1 MRSLIQLPIRVRPPF
16 QIPHRAIC
24 LIPSIG
30 SWRVYPLHPNRPQR
44 EFYSEYSHPIMRL
57 RFGRNLNSL
66 TSYDRINRIMV
77 RTKSCRRWRRF
88 CRNKDNLKSPNMPPD
103 QTLLKGLLPS
113 PMSCA
118 GAFMR
123 PLHHT
128 WAPPFQILTNQTI
141 TPSNQNLTQ
150 FQWFPSPLS
159 PERSATEKPLAK
171 HLRIINSHKL

>member
-1 MRSLIQLPIRVRPPF
+1 MRSLRQLPIRVRPPF

-77 RTKSCRRWRRF
+77 RTKSCRRWRWSCHESKRERIDYRWRVLPIQSLISIRQF
-88 CRNKDNLKSPNMPPD
+88 RDSLETSQKPMNFATWWQALLFKS
-103 QTLLKGLLPS
+103 
-113 PMSCA
+113 
-118 GAFMR
+118 
-123 PLHHT
+123 
-128 WAPPFQILTNQTI
+128 
-141 TPSNQNLTQ
+141 
-150 FQWFPSPLS
+150 
-159 PERSATEKPLAK
+159 
-171 HLRIINSHKL
+171 LRACNSFLV